1 MTVEEIEIIVTA
13 KVEEALKEFKK
24 ILPQI
29 KQEMAK
35 VQKEVEKVDF
45 NGLAKQVKAS
55 GIDKELSKVK
65 QKIKEAF
72 NPSDTSGMK
81 IQGLKQEIAGVSK
94 ETQKLKGSSEQ
105 LGNAY
110 DLQRYKQKMQEL
122 KTETQNANKEVS
134 KLGYVKY
141 DTNSIQNF
149 INSYKQ
155 GNNNQKVNTPNVQN
169 NNVSENISTNVQPS
183 QQSLSLWDA
192 LKAKIQQIKPQVQQV
207 QNMFHNMSINPN
219 TKQLDLVKYK
229 ISEIEEKLQNAKEGK
244 IHLNTKDIVK
254 AEAELER
261 LNSQKNKLE
270 GNSRGNMFST
280 IFSSLKKIAPQM
292 NNIAGIA
299 VKIRNNIK
307 TWGTG
312 IKTGIGQ
319 VIRYAGTLLSL
330 QSIYSALSGSANS
343 WLSSQNTQAQ
353 QLSANIEYMKYALG
367 SALAPAIQIVVNLIY
382 QALKGVQ
389 SLVYALTGVNIF
401 ANASAKAYSS
411 MASNAK
417 KAKNETK
424 QLAGVHDE
432 INNIQSNN
440 DSGSGDGTTAPNMD
454 LSGLDTQLSPWQQKL
469 YEFFK
474 PLIDSWNTYGA
485 GLIAQIQT
493 TAGQVVYLISSVW
506 ESFEKIITNGT
517 VYSILENIL
526 AIIGNI
532 AEAFANAWNYN
543 GNGDAIVQNLA
554 NAFNNLLTAIN
565 NVVQSTA
572 FQEWLNNCSDKFRE
586 ISEKI
591 ASIDWQ
597 PLVDALMQIGQNVGT
612 IALNVLSG
620 LVDIFKWLAENPA
633 IAEILLAIAAA
644 IAVVSTV
651 VSVVSSVLSVLNP
664 ILATTEITLLPL
676 IAIILAIIAVITL
689 IVVAIMNWD
698 TIVQAL
704 ANTWEWIKQKATE
717 IFTAIK
723 EFFVNIF
730 NSIKDFFVNIW
741 NSIKDFFVNLC
752 ISIYIKQQEIW
763 NKIKDTISNVITAI
777 KDFFINIWNSIKDF
791 FVNLCVSIYTKSQ
804 EIWNNIKNAIS
815 NVING
820 IKTTISNV
828 LNTIK
833 SIWNNIWNG
842 LKTTVTNIFNGI
854 WNAIKKVINSIL
866 GGIEGM
872 ANGVVS
878 GVNLVIRTLNKLK
891 FTVPDWVPGMGGKT
905 FGFNLSEINKVSLP
919 RLAKGGVLYENTIV
933 QAGEYAGARSNP
945 EIVTPQNIMYDTMKK
960 ALSDSGN
967 NSDNRR
973 PLHITIQYLGKTIF
987 DDTIEYINDK
997 TRRTGKDTIITVGG

>member
-24 ILPQI
+24 MLPQI
-29 KQEMAK
+29 KQEMSK
-35 VQKEVEKVDF
+35 IQKELGQVDF

-65 QKIKEAF
+65 QKIKETF
-72 NPSDTSGMK
+72 NPADVSGLKM
-81 IQGLKQEIAGVSK
+81 QGIKQEISGVSK
-94 ETQKLKGSSEQ
+94 EVQKLKGSSEQ

-134 KLGYVKY
+134 KVGHVKY
-141 DTNSIQNF
+141 DTKAIQKF
-149 INSYKQ
+149 IDSYKQ
-155 GNNNQKVNTPNVQN
+155 GNSDTKVNTPNVSSS
-169 NNVSENISTNVQPS
+169 NVSKNIQPS
-183 QQSLSLWDA
+183 QQSLGLWDT
-192 LKAKIQQIKPQVQQV
+192 LKAKIQQIKPQVKQAQS
-207 QNMFHNMSINPN
+207 MFNNMSINPN

-261 LNSQKNKLE
+261 LNNQKQKLE
-270 GNSRGNMFST
+270 GNTDSRGNMFST
-280 IFSSLKKIAPQM
+280 IFSSLKKITPQM
-292 NNIAGIA
+292 NNISGIA
-299 VKIRNNIK
+299 VKVKNNIK
-307 TWGTG
+307 LWGGG
-312 IKTGIGQ
+312 IRQGIGQ
-319 VIRYAGTLLSL
+319 IARYATALFGL
-330 QSIYSALSGSANS
+330 QSIYSTLSSCANS
-343 WLSSQNTQAQ
+343 WLSSQNSGAK
-353 QLSANIEYMKYALG
+353 QLSANIEYMKYAMG
-367 SALAPAIQIVVNLIY
+367 SALAPVIQYVTNLVYQLMKAIQSV
-382 QALKGVQ
+382 
-389 SLVYALTGVNIF
+389 VYALTGVNIF
-401 ANASAKAYSS
+401 ANASAKAYNS
-411 MASNAK
+411 MASSAGKTAK
-417 KAKNETK
+417 SSKEASNS
-424 QLAGVHDE
+424 LADFDE
-432 INNIQSNN
+432 IHNIQK
-440 DSGSGDGTTAPNMD
+440 DTGSGSGGTTTPNMD
-454 LSGLDTQLSPWQQKL
+454 LSRIDAQLSPWQQKL
-469 YEFFK
+469 YDFFK

-493 TAGQVVYLISSVW
+493 TAGQVIGLISSVW
-506 ESFEKIITNGT
+506 GSFENIITNGT

-565 NVVQSTA
+565 NVIQNPA

-586 ISEKI
+586 MSEKI
-591 ASIDWQ
+591 ASINWQ

-612 IALNVLSG
+612 IALTALSG
-620 LVDIFKWLAENPA
+620 IIDIFKWLVENP
-633 IAEILLAIAAA
+633 IVAEIILG
-644 IAVVSTV
+644 IAVAIG
-651 VSVVSSVLSVLNP
+651 VLSTAYGIWTTVTTVLTAVQTALN
-664 ILATTEITLLPL
+664 IAMLPL
-676 IAIILAIIAVITL
+676 IAIILGIIAVITL

-704 ANTWEWIKQKATE
+704 ANTWEWLKQKATE
-717 IFTAIK
+717 IFTAIGD
-723 EFFVNIF
+723 FFVNIF

-752 ISIYIKQQEIW
+752 ISIYTKQQEIW
-763 NKIKDTISNVITAI
+763 NK
-777 KDFFINIWNSIKDF
+777 
-791 FVNLCVSIYTKSQ
+791 
-804 EIWNNIKNAIS
+804 IKNAIS

-833 SIWNNIWNG
+833 TIWNNIWNG

-878 GVNLVIRTLNKLK
+878 GVNLVIRTLNRLK

-905 FGFNLSEINKVSLP
+905 FGFNLNEISRVSIP
-919 RLAKGGVLYENTIV
+919 RLAKGGVLYEDTII
-933 QAGEYAGARSNP
+933 QAGEYSNARSNP
-945 EIVTPQNIMYDTMKK
+945 EIVTPQNIMYDTIIK
-960 ALSDSGN
+960 ALKENNNTGN
-967 NSDNRR
+967 NETINFENKLVVNGKVFAREIIEDLNSEAVRR
-973 PLHITIQYLGKTIF
+973 GYKPILQH
-987 DDTIEYINDK
+987 
-997 TRRTGKDTIITVGG
+997 

>member
-24 ILPQI
+24 MLPQI

-45 NGLAKQVKAS
+45 NGLTKQVKAS

-72 NPSDTSGMK
+72 NPNDTSGMK

-122 KTETQNANKEVS
+122 KTETQNVNKEVS
-134 KLGYVKY
+134 KLGYAKY
-141 DTNSIQNF
+141 DTNSIQKF
-149 INSYKQ
+149 IDSYKQ
-155 GNNNQKVNTPNVQN
+155 GNSNTKVNTPNISN
-169 NNVSENISTNVQPS
+169 SNVNANIQPS
-183 QQSLSLWDA
+183 QQSLGLWDT
-192 LKAKIQQIKPQVQQV
+192 LKAKIQQIKPQVQQA
-207 QNMFHNMSINPN
+207 QSMFNNMSINPN

-261 LNSQKNKLE
+261 LNNQKQKLE
-270 GNSRGNMFST
+270 ANTDSRGNMFSA
-280 IFSSLKKIAPQM
+280 IFSSLKRITPQM
-292 NNIAGIA
+292 NNISGIA
-299 VKIRNNIK
+299 VKVKNNIK
-307 TWGTG
+307 SWGGG
-312 IKTGIGQ
+312 IRQGIGQ
-319 VIRYAGTLLSL
+319 IARYATALFGL
-330 QSIYSALSGSANS
+330 QSIYSTLSSCANS
-343 WLSSQNTQAQ
+343 WLSSQNSGAK
-353 QLSANIEYMKYALG
+353 QLSANIEYMKYAMG
-367 SALAPAIQIVVNLIY
+367 SALAPVIQYVTNLVYQLMKAIQSV
-382 QALKGVQ
+382 
-389 SLVYALTGVNIF
+389 VYALTGVNIF
-401 ANASAKAYSS
+401 ANASAKAYNS
-411 MASNAK
+411 MASSAGKTAK
-417 KAKNETK
+417 SSKEASNS
-424 QLAGVHDE
+424 LADFDE
-432 INNIQSNN
+432 IHNIQK
-440 DSGSGDGTTAPNMD
+440 DTGSGSGGGSSGGTTAPNMD
-454 LSGLDTQLSPWQQKL
+454 LSGIDAQLSPWQQKL
-469 YEFFK
+469 YDFFK
-474 PLIDSWNTYGA
+474 PLIDSWNTYSA

-493 TAGQVVYLISSVW
+493 TAGQVIGLISSVW
-506 ESFEKIITNGT
+506 GSFENIITNGT

-565 NVVQSTA
+565 NVIQNPA

-586 ISEKI
+586 MSEKI
-591 ASIDWQ
+591 ASINWQ

-612 IALNVLSG
+612 IALTALSG
-620 LVDIFKWLAENPA
+620 IIDIFKWLVENP
-633 IAEILLAIAAA
+633 IVAEIILG
-644 IAVVSTV
+644 IAVAIG
-651 VSVVSSVLSVLNP
+651 VLSTAYGIWTTVTTVLTAVQTALN
-664 ILATTEITLLPL
+664 IAMLPL
-676 IAIILAIIAVITL
+676 IAIILGIIAVITL

-704 ANTWEWIKQKATE
+704 ANTWEWLKQKATE
-717 IFTAIK
+717 IFTAIGD
-723 EFFVNIF
+723 FFVNIF

-752 ISIYIKQQEIW
+752 ISIYTKQQEIW
-763 NKIKDTISNVITAI
+763 NK
-777 KDFFINIWNSIKDF
+777 
-791 FVNLCVSIYTKSQ
+791 
-804 EIWNNIKNAIS
+804 IKNAIS

-828 LNTIK
+828 LNAIK
-833 SIWNNIWNG
+833 TIWNNIWNG

-878 GVNLVIRTLNKLK
+878 GVNLVIRTLNRLK

-905 FGFNLSEINKVSLP
+905 FGFNLNEISRVSIP
-919 RLAKGGVLYENTIV
+919 RLAKGGVLYEDTII
-933 QAGEYAGARSNP
+933 QAGEYSNARANP
-945 EIVTPQNIMYDTMKK
+945 EIVTPQNIMYDTMIK
-960 ALSDSGN
+960 ALKENNNTGN
-967 NSDNRR
+967 NETINFENKLVVNGKVFAREIIEDLNSEAVRR
-973 PLHITIQYLGKTIF
+973 GYKPILQH
-987 DDTIEYINDK
+987 
-997 TRRTGKDTIITVGG
+997 